1 MGIVKI
7 NKSLYFV
14 FGIAFFFLTIAS
26 FAQNT
31 KPAFSFCGKSVECT
45 MTWDE
50 FMACKKELTPIDK
63 NTSISSFVLTIRKA
77 EKKDFIFLEFPSKG
91 NAFSK
96 ASIEMIE
103 KLHKEKKLGEK
114 LEIDAVELV
123 QSGKA
128 AKKVSGMIIILN

>member
-1 MGIVKI
+1 MII
-7 NKSLYFV
+7 IERN
-14 FGIAFFFLTIAS
+14 
-26 FAQNT
+26 
-31 KPAFSFCGKSVECT
+31 
-45 MTWDE
+45 
-50 FMACKKELTPIDK
+50 
-63 NTSISSFVLTIRKA
+63 
-77 EKKDFIFLEFPSKG
+77 FIFLEFPSKG